1 MSELDPAELVAN
13 AGSYQDL
20 DGNPWNGLFV
30 RSQVQIALDSA
41 AATGHRMNPFEV
53 ADIFGRGVLSTI
65 MDEGAYPIVE
75 APDQPARTLTEQRD
89 RLGLTIDEVAR
100 AAGLDKDVIVGAETP
115 GTLTPVR
122 LLERL
127 SQNLALDENLIGL
140 ARGSGTSIALSTRLK
155 TMLDRT
161 GRANATLTPAT
172 VARLAEA
179 AWVIARQVDLESRLG
194 FSADS
199 VLARIQPV
207 PVEPGPGYRQGYDL
221 ARETRRVLGLGDEE
235 PIESMRALL
244 GEKVGIPLLTVELGQ
259 RVAGATLANGTRR
272 GIVVNASGPTRNP
285 WIRRITAAHEL
296 CHYLWDPDTD
306 LAALRVDT
314 TDTVDFGTKPTD
326 LVEQRA
332 NAFAVEFLAPQKGLR
347 RLAEKAGSRDEALEA
362 ISGHF
367 GISARAA
374 GYHLQNAH
382 LTRKELFGEGD
393 PVIEPADKWYTAED
407 FDLDWFPIKSVAY
420 ARRGRFANLVARAVE
435 RGRITAD
442 SGAVLLAVPLEEF
455 KRGFESILGLGK
467 RTDRPG

>member
-1 MSELDPAELVAN
+1 
-13 AGSYQDL
+13 
-20 DGNPWNGLFV
+20 
-30 RSQVQIALDSA
+30 
-41 AATGHRMNPFEV
+41 
-53 ADIFGRGVLSTI
+53 
-65 MDEGAYPIVE
+65 
-75 APDQPARTLTEQRD
+75 
-89 RLGLTIDEVAR
+89 
-100 AAGLDKDVIVGAETP
+100 
-115 GTLTPVR
+115 LTPVR

-127 SQNLALDENLIGL
+127 SQTLALDENLIGL
-140 ARGSGTSIALSTRLK
+140 AARGSGTSDALSTRLR

-161 GRANATLTPAT
+161 ERSTGTLTPST

-179 AWVIARQVDLESRLG
+179 AWVISRQVELESRLG
-194 FSADS
+194 VSADS
-199 VLARIQPV
+199 ALAQIKPV
-207 PVEPGPGYRQGYDL
+207 PVEPGPSYRQGYAL
-221 ARETRRVLGLGDEE
+221 AQETRRVLGLGDEE

-259 RVAGATLANGTRR
+259 RVAGATLANGARR
-272 GIVVNASGPTRNP
+272 GIVVNASRPTKNP

-347 RLAEKAGSRDEALEA
+347 RLAANAASRDEALEA

-374 GYHLQNAH
+374 SYHLQNAH
-382 LTRKELFGEGD
+382 LTRRELFGEGY
-393 PVIEPADKWYTAED
+393 PAIQPEDKWRAEED

-420 ARRGRFANLVARAVE
+420 ARRGRFANLVALAVE

-455 KRGFESILGLGK
+455 KRGLKSILGLGK
-467 RTDRPG
+467 RADGVG